1 MKRFSHIIVLI
12 FLFVSVV
19 SCNKDN
25 TPREI
30 VNTSHLDYLYEEIN
44 INKTE
49 MAIIHIYSNYPSYEY
64 VDDEDEGTA
73 CVDDAARA
81 ALFYLEKY
89 KIDTNAEFLEKKKN
103 FLSL

>member
-64 VDDEDEGTA
+64 VDDEDEDR
-73 CVDDAARA
+73 C
-81 ALFYLEKY
+81 EE
-89 KIDTNAEFLEKKKN
+89 TNSVNDRQGEVK
-103 FLSL
+103 LSCSNR